1 MALSDVS
8 EGLRE
13 NNISLQEIK
22 EEIINLQGKLS
33 SSGGGGFNL
42 PKFLNPMKMIGNLT
56 DSLIKNNPVSK
67 AIRGVRNSMK
77 GISDSIKAPFK
88 VMSKL
93 FGNMFEMMKSP
104 NFDGLIDKLI
114 PALKPLFEP
123 IYKLLKPNLDDLEAS
138 RENRTQSNNQTS
150 ESSLSQL
157 DQRRS
162 ARIPGLNVIKGILG
176 SLLGL
181 KFLAGIKIL
190 APMVLAGIGVGIKG
204 LFSVLGM
211 LATPL
216 KFILP
221 ALRMLMGP
229 LGIALMVAIPLLIG
243 FFNSETFKNLKT
255 YVVETM
261 VPAIE
266 NFYNDW
272 ILPFTEKLKA
282 GFFKTWENI
291 SNGYTLI
298 KDKLTNFYDNKILP
312 FTDKLR
318 DGFFK
323 AQESIS
329 NGYTNIKDK
338 LTEFKDDKLLPF
350 GKVLEDGFFKAWN
363 GISTFFGTE
372 IGPAFDNIS
381 VKNGPLLTA
390 LAGDLGD
397 AFDALVSG
405 DFATFGD
412 KMAAVGTNSL
422 TVIDNTATEIF
433 NAVARS
439 FGFSEVDSIGFAI
452 SSFFSNVVAEVVTFI
467 DSTLE
472 TLGFDTTVKDMIASF
487 RNTVDSTF
495 DMIENALTFTAH
507 LFTNIPEIG
516 SAAMEVAKATVSLK
530 IIKIQNVF
538 ESLFDFV
545 LNAFSDFADQIKIAA
560 FKSLNLTIPS
570 FQFTIDLPGFDPVT
584 AGFQGFSAGLDT
596 SGAKARAVKSEMTD
610 RVIEVNQNRVNR
622 AAEEEAALTRLSEA
636 KAALSEAI
644 TPPQPVIIQNGGD
657 QHKSD
662 VTILNSQ
669 DLDAQDT
676 RDILQGLGN

>member
-33 SSGGGGFNL
+33 SSSGRAGGFNL

-77 GISDSIKAPFK
+77 GIGDSIKAPFK
-88 VMSKL
+88 GMSKL

-104 NFDGLIDKLI
+104 NFDGLINKLV

-123 IYKLLKPNLDDLEAS
+123 IYELLKPNLDDLEAS
-138 RENRTQSNNQTS
+138 RENRPQSDNQIPESPLGQSPS
-150 ESSLSQL
+150 ES
-157 DQRRS
+157 RMRV
-162 ARIPGLNVIKGILG
+162 PGLKAVKRILG
-176 SLLGL
+176 TMLGL
-181 KFLAGIKIL
+181 RFFSGIKTL
-190 APMVLAGIGVGIKG
+190 GSVALAGIGAGIKG
-204 LFSVLGM
+204 LFSVLGI
-211 LATPL
+211 LAKPL
-216 KFILP
+216 MSLLP
-221 ALRMLMGP
+221 VLRLLMGP
-229 LGIALMVAIPLLIG
+229 IGIALMIAIPLLVG
-243 FFNSETFKNLKT
+243 FFNSETFVNMKK
-255 YVVETM
+255 YVKETM
-261 VPAIE
+261 IPAIE

-272 ILPFTEKLKA
+272 ILPFAKL
-282 GFFKTWENI
+282 
-291 SNGYTLI
+291 
-298 KDKLTNFYDNKILP
+298 
-312 FTDKLR
+312 
-318 DGFFK
+318 
-323 AQESIS
+323 
-329 NGYTNIKDK
+329 
-338 LTEFKDDKLLPF
+338 
-350 GKVLEDGFFKAWN
+350 LEDGFFKAWE
-363 GISTFFGTE
+363 GISNFFGTE

-390 LAGDLGD
+390 LASDLGD

-422 TVIDNTATEIF
+422 AVVDNTATEIF

-439 FGFSEVDSIGFAI
+439 FGFSEVDSVGFAI

-472 TLGFDTTVKDMIASF
+472 TLGFDTTVKDMIADF

-495 DMIENALTFTAH
+495 DMIEDALTFTAH

-516 SAAMEVAKATVSLK
+516 SAAMEVAKATISLK

-545 LNAFSDFADQIKIAA
+545 LNAFANFSDKIKIAA

-584 AGFQGFSAGLDT
+584 AGFEGFSAGLDT
-596 SGAKARAVKSEMTD
+596 SGAKARAVENRMTD
-610 RVIEVNQNRVNR
+610 RVIEVNQSRVNR